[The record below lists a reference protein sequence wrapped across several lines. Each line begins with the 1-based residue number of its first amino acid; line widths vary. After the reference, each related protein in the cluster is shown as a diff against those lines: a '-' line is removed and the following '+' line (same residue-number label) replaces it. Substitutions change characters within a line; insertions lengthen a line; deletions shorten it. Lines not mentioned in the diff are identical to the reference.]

1 MPPKAPMWYKNP
13 QFLFMVKYTTMV
25 SIDLQQPDPRCLF
38 ERIPPFRKMQIVL
51 VLFRL
56 DATEKSVAM
65 YDPQKVVWMKG
76 ADAHAIDIGGELK
89 PGKYAIVCM
98 TSKEGE
104 YADCYLSVY
113 FECPPTE
120 IIFETKDWDVITE
133 EEGDEDGDESIAKPE
148 PKTGLL
154 PPIKSTHFTDIV
166 KTKVELREH
175 QKTTVKGLLRTAIQP
190 QPKKQAKKPE
200 SGYKWV
206 NFTAFG
212 KVYHKQ
218 IPIGAELPSTKKLTR
233 MELGTAEEDHE
244 VPALKDA
251 MGLEVQL

>member
-1 MPPKAPMWYKNP
+1 MWYKNP
-13 QFLFMVKYTTMV
+13 QFLFMIKSTTMIT
-25 SIDLQQPDPRCLF
+25 IDLQQPDPRCLY
-38 ERIPPFRKMQIVL
+38 ENKPPFRKMQIVL
-51 VLFRL
+51 VLFKL

-76 ADAHAIDIGGELK
+76 ADSHAIDIGGELK
-89 PGKYAIVCM
+89 PGKYAVVCM

-104 YADCYLSVY
+104 YADCYISVY
-113 FECPPTE
+113 YECPPAD
-120 IIFETKDWDVITE
+120 IIFEVKDWDVITE
-133 EEGDEDGDESIAKPE
+133 EEGDEDGEESLIKPE
-148 PKTGLL
+148 PKSGTKGLL
-154 PPIKSTHFTDIV
+154 PPIKSQHFTDIV
-166 KTKVELREH
+166 KNKVELRDH
-175 QKTTVKGLLRTAIQP
+175 QRGTVKGLLRTAIQP

-218 IPIGAELPSTKKLTR
+218 IPIGAEAPGVTTKKLSR
-233 MELGTAEEDHE
+233 MELGAAEEDHE
-244 VPALKDA
+244 VPAVKDA